1 MSDIYSVGLSGLRA
15 YQGALGT
22 VSENIANAQT
32 AGYTKR
38 AVSLKEVG
46 ATAGG
51 TSGSGVYLASISR
64 TADLYRASDVRRSGA
79 DLARTETAAAW
90 LERIGTG
97 LTAPEIGARITSFFN
112 AATTLAA
119 DPGAATPRE
128 QMLAAADQAAYAFTQ
143 AGRTLSALSA
153 ELTASA
159 DQAVAQLNGL
169 AATLAKVNDGL
180 QRTSDG
186 TSAQALLADQRD
198 QLLEQMSALTD
209 TNVTIDALGRA
220 TVKLAGPTGP
230 TLVAPDGIGVVS
242 YTRDSDG
249 AFSFA
254 VARGPTLSALTPG
267 GGALAGLADTAQRI
281 SDTRDALGQLASDFA
296 TAANDFQA
304 AGRDL
309 DGNPGAPMFAID
321 ADDPTHLTMILADPR
336 KIAAANPGGGT
347 RDNSNLLTLAATRK
361 SANFEGRATGIVGQ
375 NATALAAART
385 VAAAQGAIRE
395 GAVARYDATAGVDLD
410 NEAVDLM
417 RYQQA
422 YQACSRVIQVGRECF
437 QSLLSA
443 T

>member
-1 MSDIYSVGLSGLRA
+1 MSDIYAIGMSGLRA

-38 AVSLKEVG
+38 VVTLKEHG

-51 TSGSGVYLASISR
+51 TSGSGVYLASVSR
-64 TADLYRASDVRRSGA
+64 TADLYRAADVRRSGA
-79 DLARTETAAAW
+79 DLARTETAATW

-119 DPGAATPRE
+119 DPGAVTPRE
-128 QMLAAADQAAYAFTQ
+128 QMLSAADQTAYAFTQ
-143 AGRTLSALSA
+143 AGATLGALSG
-153 ELTASA
+153 ELNAAA
-159 DQAVAQLNGL
+159 DGAVAQLNGL
-169 AATLAKVNDGL
+169 AATLARVNEGL
-180 QRTSDG
+180 QRTTDG
-186 TSAQALLADQRD
+186 TPAQALLADQRD

-209 TNVTIDALGRA
+209 TNVTIDGLGRA
-220 TVKLAGPTGP
+220 TVKLSGTSGP
-230 TLVAPDGIGVVS
+230 TLVAPDGIGVVG
-242 YTRDSDG
+242 YARDTDG
-249 AFSFA
+249 AFSFS
-254 VARGPTLSALTPG
+254 VTRGATISALTPA

-281 SDTRDALGQLASDFA
+281 ADTRDALGRLATEFA
-296 TAANDFQA
+296 TAVNDFQA

-309 DGNPGAPMFAID
+309 DGNPGTAMFTID
-321 ADDPTHLTMILADPR
+321 PADPTRLTLALGDPR
-336 KIAAANPGGGT
+336 GIAAANPGGGT
-347 RDNSNLLTLAATRK
+347 RDNGNLLALATTRK
-361 SANFEGRATGIVGQ
+361 AADFEGRATGIVGQ
-375 NATALAAART
+375 NATALAAAKT
-385 VAAAQGAIRE
+385 VSAAQGAIRE

-437 QSLLSA
+437 QSLLSS